1 MKENTIKLLTATA
14 IGGVAAYFHGLA
26 IPLVVLLIAVCVDYA
41 TGLIK
46 AYYAAELS
54 SKIGFKGIVKKISY
68 FVVVAVGM
76 GVDWLIEYALGK
88 GGITYSGV
96 FAIAIIVIIWLVI
109 NEMISILENLAAI
122 GVPIP
127 KFLIKIIGKLK
138 NQTENKANT
147 EDNGDDDKEDDNG

>member
-14 IGGVAAYFHGLA
+14 IGGIAAYFHGLA
-26 IPLVVLLIAVCVDYA
+26 IPLVVLLIAVCVDYG

-54 SKIGFKGIVKKISY
+54 SKIGFKGIVKKLMY
-68 FVVVAVGM
+68 FVIVAVGM

-122 GVPIP
+122 GVPVP
-127 KFLIKIIGKLK
+127 KFLLKIIEKLK
-138 NQTENKANT
+138 NSAEQKG
-147 EDNGDDDKEDDNG
+147 EDNNG